1 MAEKVEKIA
10 YQGIPGAYHEVACYQ
25 YNPELESVGFDTF
38 DETFASA
45 LAGDCDYACMAVEN
59 SLAGSIN
66 ATYDI
71 LSDSVLH
78 VIGEEVVKV
87 DHALMA
93 RKGTQLSDVKRVYSH
108 YQALAQCEQYL
119 KKNNFSAVTEFDT
132 AGSAQIIAN
141 RNDEGEAAI
150 ASIRAAEIYGLDI
163 LATNIQDEPFNYT
176 RFFILGPN
184 EAPYIEGEKYKTSLL
199 LATRHQPGDLVKCL
213 ELFPEHNINMTK
225 LESRPRRDKPWSY
238 VFYID
243 IDGHINDANV
253 SAAMMGMMRRA
264 AFVKFL
270 GSYVA
275 APAPV

>member
-1 MAEKVEKIA
+1 MSKKIA
-10 YQGIPGAYHEVACYQ
+10 YQGMPGAYHEVACFQ
-25 YNPELESVGFDTF
+25 YNPELEGVGFDTF

-45 LAGDCDYACMAVEN
+45 LSGECDYACMAVEN

-93 RKGTQLSDVKRVYSH
+93 RAGTKLTDVKRVYSH

-119 KKNNFSAVTEFDT
+119 KDNNFSAITEFDP
-132 AGSAQIIAN
+132 AGSAKIIAE
-141 RNDEGEAAI
+141 RDDEGEAAI
-150 ASIRAAEIYGLDI
+150 ASMRAAELYGLDI

-176 RFFILGPN
+176 RFFILGAN
-184 EAPYIEGEKYKTSLL
+184 EAPYIEGQKYKTSLL
-199 LATRHQPGDLVKCL
+199 LATRHQPGDLVRCL
-213 ELFPEHNINMTK
+213 ELFPKHNINMTK

-253 SAAMMGMMRRA
+253 AAAMMGMMRRA

-275 APAPV
+275 APIPI